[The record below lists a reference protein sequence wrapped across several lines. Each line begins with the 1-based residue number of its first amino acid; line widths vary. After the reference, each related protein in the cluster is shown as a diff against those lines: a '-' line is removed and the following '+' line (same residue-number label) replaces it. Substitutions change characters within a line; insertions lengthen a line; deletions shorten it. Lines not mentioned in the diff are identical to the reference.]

1 MQIALTATGEARNG
15 HDASYQVIC
24 GGLHRREK
32 YMRCIAFSLCVVA
45 NIVFAPCSSS
55 AQDINS
61 PPTMERESL
70 NYEES
75 PGYRE
80 ALGHRYGYN
89 HPGQSNLDPLSD
101 YGRGF
106 RLGQIDREDDDAL
119 MGAPGAD
126 FYSPWSL
133 RRPSVG
139 SDTDR

>member
-1 MQIALTATGEARNG
+1 
-15 HDASYQVIC
+15 
-24 GGLHRREK
+24 
-32 YMRCIAFSLCVVA
+32 MRCIAFSLCVVA

-61 PPTMERESL
+61 PFTMERDSL
-70 NYEES
+70 NYKES

-80 ALGHRYGYN
+80 ALGNRYGYN
-89 HPGQSNLDPLSD
+89 HPGQSNPDPLSD